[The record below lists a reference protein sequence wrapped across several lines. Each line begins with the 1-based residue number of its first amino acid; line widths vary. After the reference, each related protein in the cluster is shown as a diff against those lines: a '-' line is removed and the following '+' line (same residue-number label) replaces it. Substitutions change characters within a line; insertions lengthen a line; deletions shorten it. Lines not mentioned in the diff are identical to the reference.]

1 MKSYAAYYEHEI
13 RKSSSSGGIFSVIA
27 SYYDVVYGV
36 AMTEDCYSAE
46 FQRMTG
52 DISPLRGSK
61 YFQAKVG
68 DTFRQVKQDLEMG
81 KTVLFTGTRC
91 QVNGLRMFLQKDYIN
106 LLTMDVI
113 CHGVPS
119 PKLWAA
125 YASYREKQYG
135 KKLKSVNFR
144 CKDQGWTNFGIKEN
158 QLYISKEQDPFMQ
171 MFLRNYCLRPACY
184 QCHAKKIKLADL
196 TIADF
201 WGIESVA
208 PELNDG
214 LGTSLII
221 TRTEKGQAIFE
232 AAKSQL
238 CWKAVSYEECVR
250 FNPAE
255 YCSPI
260 RPEQRNTFFYD
271 LAHISF
277 SEMEKKYAGKAII
290 PKSLRIKRKLRK
302 VIGKIALC
310 CSFIES
316 KLGFG
321 RLDGKNT
328 LSGGGVI
335 KNSNYELLFTFLKGT
350 YKKKKK

>member
-36 AMTEDCYSAE
+36 AMTEDCHGAE

-68 DTFRQVKQDLEMG
+68 DTFRQVKLDLEAG
-81 KTVLFTGTRC
+81 KTVLFTGTVC
-91 QVNGLRMFLQKDYIN
+91 QVNGLRMFLQKDYAN
-106 LLTMDVI
+106 LLAMDII

-119 PKLWAA
+119 PKLWDV
-125 YASYREKQYG
+125 YANYREKQYG

-144 CKDQGWTNFGIKEN
+144 CKGQGWPNSGIKEN
-158 QLYISKEQDPFMQ
+158 QLYISKNQDSFMQ
-171 MFLRNYCLRPACY
+171 MFLRNYCLRPSCY

-201 WGIESVA
+201 WGIESVV
-208 PELNDG
+208 PEMNDG
-214 LGTSLII
+214 LGTSLVI

-238 CWKAVSYEECVR
+238 YWKEVSYEEGIR
-250 FNPAE
+250 YNPAE

-260 RPEQRNTFFYD
+260 RPEQRNIFFYD
-271 LAHISF
+271 LAHLPF
-277 SEMEKKYAGKAII
+277 SEMEKRYASETII
-290 PKSLRIKRKLRK
+290 PRSLQIKRKLRK
-302 VIGKIALC
+302 IIDKIALHYN
-310 CSFIES
+310 FIKS
-316 KLGFG
+316 KFSLGH
-321 RLDGKNT
+321 LDGKNMR
-328 LSGGGVI
+328 GRVI
-335 KNSNYELLFTFLKGT
+335 QNANYGLLFTFLDSPNERKI
-350 YKKKKK
+350 K